1 MATPPPP
8 SDLSISG
15 AALASL
21 LHLAA
26 TSASDSSG
34 LLSGHLSLPSSSSAP
49 LSDFDPSPSIP
60 TPSPSSHLFITHLFS
75 FNSPLSFFSSLGHV
89 DAPFLRSHFPD
100 SSSLV
105 GWFSFR
111 RNSALRPSMREL
123 AVSVSLSKT
132 LGTDTPCV
140 FLLLSSSLSP
150 NRAVH
155 THDYR
160 AFLLRPGAKPV
171 LEPMSLRVLN
181 VGPGSSGGQYSAFS
195 ANLSTLPSMPCAIR
209 GMDDVDSMVICEGG
223 KGNSKKEES
232 LLAMK
237 EKAREQKVLDSSTEG
252 FEVERL
258 ERLVGVPTNAYTHEI
273 EELYRSM
280 LSKLESLTHQV
291 EKTSAMVFEQENQ
304 NLELRCK
311 VAGME

>member
-1 MATPPPP
+1 MATPPSP

-49 LSDFDPSPSIP
+49 LSDYDPSPSVP
-60 TPSPSSHLFITHLFS
+60 APSPSSNLLITHLFS
-75 FNSPLSFFSSLGHV
+75 FNSPLSFFSSLGQVH
-89 DAPFLRSHFPD
+89 ASFLHSHFAH
-100 SSSLV
+100 SSLV

-111 RNSALRPSMREL
+111 RTSSLRPSMREL
-123 AVSVSLSKT
+123 AVSVSLSQT
-132 LGTDTPCV
+132 LATDTPCV

-160 AFLLRPGAKPV
+160 AFLLRPGAKPL
-171 LEPMSLRVLN
+171 LEPISLRVLN
-181 VGPGSSGGQYSAFS
+181 VGPSSSGGQYSAFS
-195 ANLSTLPSMPCAIR
+195 ANLSTLPSLPCAIR
-209 GMDDVDSMVICEGG
+209 GMDDGDSMVICEGG
-223 KGNSKKEES
+223 KEKSKKEES
-232 LLAMK
+232 LLSMK
-237 EKAREQKVLDSSTEG
+237 EKAREQKVLDASTEG

-258 ERLVGVPTNAYTHEI
+258 EKLVGGPANAYTHEI

-280 LSKLESLTHQV
+280 LRKLESLTHQV
-291 EKTSAMVFEQENQ
+291 EKTSAMVFEQENR